1 MQLLGTAKTVANITQ
16 SVDFILR
23 TSILTQEQ
31 RKTAFKSLGFY
42 LQSPDE
48 QLKKLINNAHQSNA
62 WFTPEETTKAIKG
75 ISRMLEPQDIDTWFA
90 KEKLDTQSPVNP
102 KQIGLVLAG
111 NIPLVGFHDILS
123 VLATGHIALIKSSSQ
138 DKDLIPHLLNKLIE
152 FDPRFKE
159 QIKFADRLEG
169 FDAVIAT
176 GSNNTSRYFEYYFS
190 KVPHII
196 RKNRNSIA
204 LLTGQETRD
213 ELFLLG
219 HDIFDFFGLGCRNVS
234 KVFVPQ
240 DYDFRNF
247 FESIEPYNNIVNHN
261 KYCNNYEYNKSIY
274 LINREKHFDNGFLL
288 VKKDERLA
296 SPLAVLYY
304 EEYAALKSATDII
317 QAHSENLQCLVSR
330 QALNVSTQHVGFGQS
345 QQPRLWDYA
354 DGINTVEFL
363 LSL

>member
-1 MQLLGTAKTVANITQ
+1 MTL
-16 SVDFILR
+16 
-23 TSILTQEQ
+23 EQ
-31 RKTAFKSLGFY
+31 RKAAFKSLGNY

-48 QLKKLINNAHQSNA
+48 QLKQLINNAHQSNA
-62 WFTPEETTKAIKG
+62 WFTPEETAKAIKG
-75 ISRMLEPQDIDTWFA
+75 ISFMLEAQDIDRWLEE
-90 KEKLDTQSPVNP
+90 EKVNIQSPINP
-102 KQIGLVLAG
+102 RQIGLVLAG

-123 VLATGHIALIKSSSQ
+123 VLVTGHIALIKSSSQ
-138 DKDLIPHLLNKLIE
+138 DKHLIPHLLSKLIE
-152 FDPRFKE
+152 FEPGFKE
-159 QIKFADRLEG
+159 QIKFVDRLEG

-204 LLTGQETRD
+204 VLTGQESRD

-234 KVFVPQ
+234 KVFVPE
-240 DYDFRNF
+240 DYDFTTF
-247 FESIEPYNNIVNHN
+247 FESIESYKNIVNHN

-304 EEYAALKSATDII
+304 EEYAKLESATNAI
-317 QAHSENLQCLVSR
+317 QSIAENLQCIVSK
-330 QALNVSTQHVGFGQS
+330 QELKVTSQQVNFGKS

-354 DGINTVEFL
+354 DRVNTVEFL